1 MKRLLTEPLLHFLLL
16 GAAIFVVYRFLG
28 GSGTSDPQA
37 IVVTPAQI
45 AALAEGFNR
54 VWRRPP
60 TAQELDG
67 LVREH
72 IREEVYYRE
81 ALALGLDRD
90 DTVVRRRLRQKME
103 FLSEDTMAPVEPT
116 DAELREI
123 LAARPNLFR
132 IDRRYS
138 FTQVYLNP
146 DARPD
151 TLAEDAASVLAELRQ
166 AGASADPAAAG
177 DRSLLEHSFNDIPAA
192 EIRKLFGES
201 FEAKLAGIE
210 SGEWQGPVES
220 GYGAHLVL
228 IRQRTEGRIPTLEE
242 VREAVRNEWLN
253 ARREQARDSLYQSLL
268 ERYDVTIEAVPTGQ
282 SLPP

>member
-1 MKRLLTEPLLHFLLL
+1 MKRLLREPLLHFLLL

-103 FLSEDTMAPVEPT
+103 FLSEDATPTTEPT
-116 DAELREI
+116 EEKLREF
-123 LAARPNLFR
+123 LDANRELFR
-132 IDRRYS
+132 IDRSYS
-138 FTQVYLNP
+138 FSQVYLNA
-146 DARPD
+146 DARRD
-151 TLAEDAASVLAELRQ
+151 TLAEDAAGILAELRQ
-166 AGASADPAAAG
+166 AGASADPGVAG
-177 DRSLLEHSFNDIPAA
+177 DRSLLEHSFDDIPAA
-192 EIRKLFGES
+192 EIRKLFGDA
-201 FEAKLAGIE
+201 FEAQLAE
-210 SGEWQGPVES
+210 LAPGEWQGPVRS

-228 IRQRTEGRIPTLEE
+228 VRERTEGRIPTLEE
-242 VREAVRNEWLN
+242 ARDSVRSEWLN
-253 ARREQARDSLYQSLL
+253 ARREQAREDLFQSLL
-268 ERYDVTIEAVPTGQ
+268 QRYEVTIEPAQRET
-282 SLPP
+282 PPSP